1 MRWQDWDPST
11 CSWPHPHPPGQA
23 PNPATPPGA
32 WGLSQRPHW
41 CGHLGHVS
49 GAWSCSLASTWSKK
63 PSPPWSRNCH
73 HNPAKQQLD
82 SSFLI
87 IYLLLTVLGLRCC
100 VGFSLAVAS
109 GVCSLVAGLG
119 LLLAVAALIMEHQ
132 LWGVQASTCSKWAQ
146 KSRFPDSRP
155 QSQQCCTR
163 ARLLC
168 STWDLPGPGSEPR
181 LLAPAGGFFTTQPP
195 GKPLDS
201 FSAEH
206 RLNGPACLQCPH
218 CTGLGSQ

>member
-1 MRWQDWDPST
+1 MRWQDWDPSP

-132 LWGVQASTCSKWAQ
+132 LWGVQASVLAASGL
-146 KSRFPDSRP
+146 KSRGSQTLGHSRN
-155 QSQQCCTR
+155 SV
-163 ARLLC
+163 A
-168 STWDLPGPGSEPR
+168 
-181 LLAPAGGFFTTQPP
+181 
-195 GKPLDS
+195 
-201 FSAEH
+201 H
-206 RLNGPACLQCPH
+206 
-218 CTGLGSQ
+218 GLGCSAHVGSSWTRE

>member
-1 MRWQDWDPST
+1 M
-11 CSWPHPHPPGQA
+11 
-23 PNPATPPGA
+23 
-32 WGLSQRPHW
+32 
-41 CGHLGHVS
+41 GHVS

-132 LWGVQASTCSKWAQ
+132 LWGVQASVLAASGL
-146 KSRFPDSRP
+146 KSRGSQTLGHSRN
-155 QSQQCCTR
+155 SV
-163 ARLLC
+163 A
-168 STWDLPGPGSEPR
+168 
-181 LLAPAGGFFTTQPP
+181 
-195 GKPLDS
+195 
-201 FSAEH
+201 H
-206 RLNGPACLQCPH
+206 
-218 CTGLGSQ
+218 GLGCSAARGIFLDQEVNRVSWHRQADSLPLSHQESPWTLFLQSTGSMV

>member
-1 MRWQDWDPST
+1 M
-11 CSWPHPHPPGQA
+11 
-23 PNPATPPGA
+23 
-32 WGLSQRPHW
+32 
-41 CGHLGHVS
+41 GHVS

-119 LLLAVAALIMEHQ
+119 LLLVVAALIMEHQ

-168 STWDLPGPGSEPR
+168 STWDLPGAGIRPTPPALAGRFLTTGPLGESLASLVAELAVWGRTSVLAGLGLRSCGSR
-181 LLAPAGGFFTTQPP
+181 GQVTFNLFLC
-195 GKPLDS
+195 LS
-201 FSAEH
+201 FSDSSLEIPH
-206 RLNGPACLQCPH
+206 RVDVRIN
-218 CTGLGSQ
+218 